1 MPFANRGLQCPG
13 VTTSG
18 FRFSEEN
25 KEGYVQLLES
35 KTIDIERIKVQQ
47 KMNAPRLVEMRA
59 TDEDFE
65 SRMGE
70 RKALQEQL
78 NGLNERL
85 ILAHQTEDQEA
96 QAAMSRHSDTTGW
109 TPELRE
115 LHEVASRT
123 SFHDYFESVVHELP
137 LKGAAREYSEHVFTR
152 WSPGEFP
159 LEMLLDRDEPW
170 TPKDYN
176 SFVKSS
182 KEDEERAEITGVAA
196 DAGNLTWAMR
206 LFGMGEA
213 AYMGAQMP
221 AVGPGRHSYPIISGT
236 TAAAAIARGT
246 AEAPAGGL
254 SITNAD
260 PERIQHSYEYSAVDE
275 VQMPGIANALASDL
289 RDSLMA
295 GLDAKVIADLIT
307 TFGTNV
313 TPAATAVIETLSNFL
328 GRFGLV
334 VDGKVAYDVRDV
346 RALIGTI
353 DTSGVS
359 SYTILAASSI
369 ANVAHWFT
377 MPDGFHSTV
386 RGSAHIPIAASGNQ
400 NVLFYGMRGPSRL
413 MVPIWRRGQLL
424 RDTGRLQLNN
434 EVTLTGVMYAD
445 VILVNSDPYRRGT
458 IHIN

>member
-1 MPFANRGLQCPG
+1 M
-13 VTTSG
+13 
-18 FRFSEEN
+18 
-25 KEGYVQLLES
+25 LES
-35 KTIDIERIKVQQ
+35 QKIEIERIKLQQ
-47 KMNAPRLVEMRA
+47 KLNAPRLVEMRA

-65 SRMGE
+65 TRMGE
-70 RKALQEQL
+70 RKAHQEQL
-78 NGLNERL
+78 AGLNENL
-85 ILAHQTEDQEA
+85 ITAYQREDQEA
-96 QAAMSRHSDTTGW
+96 QAAMSSRADTTGW

-115 LHEVASRT
+115 LHTVAQRT
-123 SFHDYFESVVHELP
+123 SFHDYFESVVSELP

-170 TPKDYN
+170 TPKDYEG
-176 SFVKSS
+176 FVKSS
-182 KEDEERAEITGVAA
+182 KDDEERAEITGTSAT
-196 DAGNLTWAMR
+196 AGNLTWAMR

-221 AVGPGRHSYPIISGT
+221 AVGPGRHSYPIISGAT
-236 TAAAAIARGT
+236 TAAAIARGGT
-246 AEAPAGGL
+246 EAPAGGL
-254 SITNAD
+254 SIATAD
-260 PERIQHSYEYSAVDE
+260 PERIQHSYEYGAVDE

-295 GLDAKVIADLIT
+295 GLDAKVITDLIAGA
-307 TFGTNV
+307 GTV
-313 TPAATAVIETLSNFL
+313 RPTATAVIETLSFFL

-353 DTSGVS
+353 ETSNVS

-377 MPDGFHSTV
+377 MPDGFHATV
-386 RGSAHIPIAASGNQ
+386 RGSAHIPVAMAGNQ
-400 NVLFYGMRGPSRL
+400 DVLFYGMRGPARL

-445 VILVNSDPYRRGT
+445 VILVNSDPYVRGA